1 MERYK
6 LDRLSELTGI
16 ARTRELTEQEKQERE
31 ELRNEYR
38 AAVVG
43 SLMGSLEHT
52 TIVNPDGTREKVS
65 DRRKGKSGNK

>member
-6 LDRLSELTGI
+6 LDRLSELTAI
-16 ARTRELTEQEKQERE
+16 SRTRELTDDEKSERE
-31 ELRNEYR
+31 ELRSEYR

-43 SLMGSLEHT
+43 SLMGDLEHT
-52 TIVNPDGTREKVS
+52 TIVNPDGTRVKVS

>member
-1 MERYK
+1 M
-6 LDRLSELTGI
+6 DRLSELTAI
-16 ARTRELTEQEKQERE
+16 ARTRELTTEEKQERE

-52 TIVNPDGTREKVS
+52 TIVNPDGSREKVS
-65 DRRKGKSGNK
+65 DRRKDKSGRK

>member
-1 MERYK
+1 MEKEK
-6 LDRLSELTGI
+6 LDRLSELTRI
-16 ARTRELTEQEKQERE
+16 SRERELTDDEKSERE

-52 TIVNPDGTREKVS
+52 TIVTPDGTRQKVS
-65 DRRKGKSGNK
+65 DRRRDKSGKK